1 MCLSLKVWIRWP
13 VCNSKVHLITLI
25 GHHSADSVPA
35 ATLSIFS
42 SKRHPLF
49 ARGRGAIMYQ
59 KLDNP
64 RPLTG
69 HGNNPAGTAE
79 KFTQ

>member
-25 GHHSADSVPA
+25 GHHSDSQHFSLQ
-35 ATLSIFS
+35 ATSTVC
-42 SKRHPLF
+42 
-49 ARGRGAIMYQ
+49 RGRGAIMYQ
-59 KLDNP
+59 KLENS

-69 HGNNPAGTAE
+69 HGHTLAGSAE